1 MNLHG
6 RKNSKLPDFKWLKEV
21 IQKLRRL
28 IVSVWHQNKII
39 VKENV

>member
-21 IQKLRRL
+21 MQELRRL
-28 IVSVWHQNKII
+28 TLWHQNKII